1 MADPTFVPNIQIVVG
16 LNVFI
21 LNSYWIE
28 KYLLASGF
36 LNEFFGR
43 VLITLN
49 SAGIII
55 IPAWIVTTRECHV
68 VGASFAL
75 LFTSVLFMKMISYHM
90 VNYWCR
96 KDTPVKRRRR
106 FASNLSLNINN
117 SLGKKIK
124 RRRSFNRAT
133 SGSETNLRSL
143 LGSSPSDTEG
153 EEARLVQ
160 YPDNLRISDMYYF
173 IFVPTLCYELNFP
186 RAQRIRKR
194 FLIRR
199 AFEVVFL
206 LQVMLGLVQ
215 QWMFPTIFN
224 SIGPLKS
231 MDYPKMFERLLKLAI
246 PNHIIWLIG
255 FYWMFHSFLNIFAE
269 LLRFADREFYRD
281 WWNACSV
288 QYFWAN
294 WNIPVHK
301 WCLRHLYKPLLSY
314 GFTKIQ
320 ASTAVFFVSAFFHEY
335 LVSVPLNM
343 FRIWA
348 FSGMLFQIPF
358 AMIVARLA
366 KHPQWANCA
375 VWLSL
380 IIGQPLCIL
389 MYYHDY
395 FVSYLSSQGIQ
406 SPPVIKWVNK
416 AWYQNTWYTTHRS
429 EEQCQYNREI
439 IYA

>member
-1 MADPTFVPNIQIVVG
+1 MNG
-16 LNVFI
+16 L
-21 LNSYWIE
+21 WIE
-28 KYLLASGF
+28 KYLLATGF
-36 LNEFFGR
+36 LNEFLGR
-43 VLITLN
+43 VLIILN
-49 SAGIII
+49 ASAILI
-55 IPAWIVTTRECHV
+55 IPAWVVNTRECHV
-68 VGASFAL
+68 VMATFAL
-75 LFTSVLFMKMISYHM
+75 SYTSITFLKMISYHM
-90 VNYWCR
+90 VNFWCR
-96 KDTPVKRRRR
+96 KETPVKRRK

-124 RRRSFNRAT
+124 RRRSFNRNT
-133 SGSETNLRSL
+133 HSGSETNLRSL
-143 LGSSPSDTEG
+143 LGSSSCSSDG
-153 EEARLVQ
+153 EEQRLVQ
-160 YPDNLRISDMYYF
+160 YPENLNISDMYYF
-173 IFVPTLCYELNFP
+173 IFVPSLCYELNFP
-186 RAQRIRKR
+186 RSQRIRKR

-199 AFEVVFL
+199 CFEMVFL

-255 FYWMFHSFLNIFAE
+255 FYWMFHSCLNIFAE

-281 WWNACSV
+281 WWNSCSV

-314 GFTKIQ
+314 GLTKMQ

-358 AMIVARLA
+358 AMIVARLGNY
-366 KHPQWANCA
+366 PQIANCA

-406 SPPVIKWVNK
+406 SPPVMIK
-416 AWYQNTWYTTHRS
+416 
-429 EEQCQYNREI
+429 
-439 IYA
+439 